1 MALKKKGID
10 KKMFFYIALI
20 ALPLLQFAIFYVYVN
35 FNSFFLSLHEF
46 NPETYK
52 YDIVWFDNFE
62 EVFEE
67 LFMSDKSGQWAI
79 RLKNSLFNFSM
90 TLVVGMVGALIFS
103 YYIYKK
109 QFLSEAFKIFL
120 FVPHIIPAIALFA
133 IFKRFTDGGAVSFI
147 NNVLNL
153 GHLGIESLL
162 TDPRYNYPVILSF
175 ALFIGFGT
183 QVMMYLGAMN
193 KINPSITEAAQ
204 LDGITFFKEFWY
216 ITLPNVFP
224 TIATFLVVSLTTFF
238 TADMG
243 VFGMFGAGKQVPEN
257 IQTIGFQLHKL
268 IVEASND
275 PTRWGNLSAFGLCC
289 TFIVAPLSYFLKQY
303 LDKADPTM

>member
-1 MALKKKGID
+1 MAVRKKGID
-10 KKMFFYIALI
+10 KKMLFYMGLL

-35 FNSFFLSLHEF
+35 FNSFFLSLHEY
-46 NPETYK
+46 NVETYK
-52 YDIVWFDNFE
+52 YDFVWFDNFG

-67 LFMSDKSGQWAI
+67 IFVTRKNLYAI
-79 RLKNSLFNFSM
+79 RIQNSLFNYAM
-90 TLVVGMVGALIFS
+90 TLIVGMCGALVFS

-109 QFLSEAFKIFL
+109 QFLSEGFKVLL
-120 FVPHIIPAIALFA
+120 FVPHIIPSIALMA
-133 IFKRFTDGGAVSFI
+133 IFKRFTEGGGITFI

-153 GHLGIESLL
+153 KHLGVDTLL
-162 TDPRYNYPVILSF
+162 NDSRYNYPVVLCF

-204 LDGITFFKEFWY
+204 LDGITFFKELWY

-224 TIATFLVVSLTTFF
+224 TIATFIVVGLTTFF

-243 VFGMFGAGKQVPEN
+243 VFGMFGQGSVPEN
-257 IQTIGFQLHKL
+257 IQTIGFHLHKL
-268 IVEASND
+268 TAEASND
-275 PTRWGNLSAFGLCC
+275 PTLWGNLSAFGLCC
-289 TFIVAPLSYFLKQY
+289 TFIVAPLSYFIKQS
-303 LDKADPTM
+303 LDKVDPAA